1 MNENKAS
8 QKSDIPITIIHENAD
23 IFEDFLAES
32 LKGAIKTYNFLN
44 CLKLT
49 DITPLHKKGK
59 KDSNKNYRAV
69 SILPTW
75 SKILERILFEKMW
88 IYFDKFLSH
97 QQCGF
102 WKG

>member
-32 LKGAIKTYNFLN
+32 LKGAIKTYNFPN
-44 CLKLT
+44 YLKLT

-69 SILPTW
+69 SILPT
-75 SKILERILFEKMW
+75 
-88 IYFDKFLSH
+88 
-97 QQCGF
+97 
-102 WKG
+102 

>member
-75 SKILERILFEKMW
+75 SKILERILFE
-88 IYFDKFLSH
+88 
-97 QQCGF
+97 
-102 WKG
+102 